1 MFKLGG
7 VFFLLDIKY
16 IFQGVLDYIE
26 VEYNVGSV
34 IMDLYFRSLKPLVLR
49 GNKAVL
55 LCESEFKRNAIYDKY
70 LHMLL
75 EGLRTEL
82 CTEDVELKLITKP
95 EYEEQQ
101 QKEKEQKEKEEKAKK
116 EAEEGVDFVVNPS
129 YTFDSFVVGS
139 SNRVAYETSMLV
151 CNSPAEYY
159 NPLFL
164 YGPSGL
170 GKTHL
175 LFAIINEMKK
185 KRPDFNVV
193 YITCEEF
200 TNLLIDS
207 ISKKTDPAVFRAK
220 FRNLDFLLVDDIQFL
235 AKKHAVQEEMFAT
248 FEALFNKGKQIV
260 FASDRQPEEIENID
274 KRLTTRFSMGGLID
288 IQPPDAELRQAIFK
302 RKAEAY
308 KVDIPDDVLRYLAE
322 NIKTNIRQIEG
333 AIKTLKAHSLIG
345 GESISLEMAKRVLSA
360 YLKKAEEDSVNS
372 EKILKYISMRY
383 GVKKEDI
390 TGSKRDSAIKNARH
404 LCAFLMRDM
413 LNMTYKEIGTILK
426 KHHTTIIDSCE
437 KIENNIKN
445 NKNFGRE
452 IEEIKKELS
461 V

>member
-1 MFKLGG
+1 M
-7 VFFLLDIKY
+7 LDIKY
-16 IFQGVLDYIE
+16 IFQGALDYIQT
-26 VEYNVGSV
+26 EYNV
-34 IMDLYFRSLKPLVLR
+34 IDLTMNLYFRSLKPLVIHD
-49 GNKAVL
+49 NKVVL
-55 LCESEFKRNAIYDKY
+55 LCDSEFKRNTIYERY
-70 LHMLL
+70 MHMLL

-82 CTEDVELKLITKP
+82 CTEDVKLTIITK
-95 EYEEQQ
+95 EEH
-101 QKEKEQKEKEEKAKK
+101 EKEQQDEKEKKEKDEKAKK
-116 EAEEGVDFVVNPS
+116 EAEENPGSVVNPA
-129 YTFDSFVVGS
+129 YTFENFVVGS

-175 LFAIINEMKK
+175 LFAIINEMKT

-207 ISKKTDPAVFRAK
+207 ISKKTDPAIFRAK

-235 AKKHAVQEEMFAT
+235 ANKRAVQEEMFAT

-260 FASDRQPEEIENID
+260 FASDRQPEELENID

-288 IQPPDAELRQAIFK
+288 IQPPDTELRQAIFK
-302 RKAEAY
+302 RKADTY
-308 KVDIPDDVLRYLAE
+308 KVDIPDDVLLYLAE
-322 NIKTNIRQIEG
+322 NIRTNIRQIEG

-345 GESISLEMAKRVLSA
+345 GEAISFDMAKRVLSA

-372 EKILKYISMRY
+372 EKILKYVSMRY

-390 TGSKRDSAIKNARH
+390 TGSKRDAAIKNARH
-404 LCAFLMRDM
+404 LCAFLMRDI

-426 KHHTTIIDSCE
+426 KHHSTIMDSCV
-437 KIENNIKN
+437 KIEKNIKDSE
-445 NKNFGRE
+445 NFSRE
-452 IEEIKKELS
+452 IAEIKKELS

>member
-1 MFKLGG
+1 M
-7 VFFLLDIKY
+7 LDIRY
-16 IFQGVLDYIE
+16 TFQSVLDYIQI
-26 VEYNVGSV
+26 EYNVSEL
-34 IMDLYFRSLKPLVLR
+34 IMDLYFRCLKPLVLR

-55 LCESEFKRNAIYDKY
+55 LCESDFKRNTINDKY

-82 CTEDVELKLITKP
+82 CTEDVQLKLITKL

-101 QKEKEQKEKEEKAKK
+101 QKEKEEKEKEEKAKR
-116 EAEEGVDFVVNPS
+116 EAEENPSSVVNPA

-139 SNRVAYETSMLV
+139 SNRVAYETSLLV

-175 LFAIINEMKK
+175 LFAIINEMKT

-207 ISKKTDPAVFRAK
+207 ISKKTDPAIFRSK

-345 GESISLEMAKRVLSA
+345 GEAISLEMAKRVLSA

-372 EKILKYISMRY
+372 EKILKYVSMRC

-426 KHHTTIIDSCE
+426 KHHTTIMDSCV
-437 KIENNIKN
+437 KIENNIKE
-445 NKNFGRE
+445 NKNFSRE